1 MIKTVIWCQNDMVM
15 VFDENGEQ
23 IPGYQGQYEQVK
35 EAILKNAPASTL
47 FAHGLTGS
55 GELRKVP
62 REEW

>member
-1 MIKTVIWCQNDMVM
+1 MVM

-55 GELRKVP
+55 GKLRKVP
-62 REEW
+62 MKEW